1 MFISNYEKQIIND
14 HFNLIKE
21 NIINLSKIA
30 KTEHENIKM
39 IIEINNKQMD
49 IIERLRERVEQLEAK
64 RMKETELYEEL
75 LSEIIAKKLYI
86 KLEGLKIIIFGRK
99 NIDKNTLESII
110 KIVNR
115 RNAKLTLLPY
125 GQLEIKF

>member
-1 MFISNYEKQIIND
+1 
-14 HFNLIKE
+14 
-21 NIINLSKIA
+21 
-30 KTEHENIKM
+30 
-39 IIEINNKQMD
+39 
-49 IIERLRERVEQLEAK
+49 
-64 RMKETELYEEL
+64 MKETELYEEL